1 VKSIRHF
8 TLLAACASLALGPVA
23 AVAQRQAATPEQRI
37 DRLERQIEQ
46 MQRQVFPR
54 GRPAD
59 TAGFA
64 GEPAATQSSVATL
77 DQRLDAV
84 ERQMADMLRQS
95 EENSHRLQ
103 AIEADIAKIRTDQE
117 QRIGALEQ
125 RMNDAATAAPVVP
138 QPSAEPTKPVSP
150 KSGTTK
156 PKGASAATTTS
167 TSPLPTSASATPAG
181 DAGEDAYSEGFKQW
195 EAGNYDQAIT
205 SLRAFTSAYP
215 KHRRVSYANNLI
227 GRSLLDKGDA
237 RGAAQALLANYRTN
251 PAGERAPDSL
261 FYLGQALMKLG
272 QAGQACKAYQ
282 ELDAV
287 YGAKVRPDLKKLEAD
302 GKAAAN
308 CS

>member
-8 TLLAACASLALGPVA
+8 TLLAACASLALVPVA
-23 AVAQRQAATPEQRI
+23 ALAQRQAATPEQRI

-125 RMNDAATAAPVVP
+125 RMNDAATAAPLGP
-138 QPSAEPTKPVSP
+138 QPSAEPTTKPMSSKP
-150 KSGTTK
+150 GTTK
-156 PKGASAATTTS
+156 PPKGASAATTTS

-195 EAGNYDQAIT
+195 EDGNYDQAIT
-205 SLRAFTSAYP
+205 SLRAFTSA
-215 KHRRVSYANNLI
+215 
-227 GRSLLDKGDA
+227 
-237 RGAAQALLANYRTN
+237 
-251 PAGERAPDSL
+251 
-261 FYLGQALMKLG
+261 
-272 QAGQACKAYQ
+272 
-282 ELDAV
+282 
-287 YGAKVRPDLKKLEAD
+287 
-302 GKAAAN
+302 
-308 CS
+308 